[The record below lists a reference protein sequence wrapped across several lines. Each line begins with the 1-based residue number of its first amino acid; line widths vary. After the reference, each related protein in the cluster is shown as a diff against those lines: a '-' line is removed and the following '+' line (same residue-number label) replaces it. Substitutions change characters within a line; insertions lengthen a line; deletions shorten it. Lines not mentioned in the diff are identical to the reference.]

1 MQVTAITPITHA
13 QLGELLARLRFG
25 VDPSDLH
32 GSLTGYLC
40 AGGHASAR
48 DWLAALQLHTD
59 EAETAAAA
67 NAPPLQQLFREC
79 SAWLDDPD
87 LRFEPL
93 LPATDT
99 PVDVRADALVE
110 WCRGFLGGIGL
121 AGRTEGN
128 GYSSDCAEILQDF
141 GTIAASHFEYS
152 DSEEDES
159 ALAEVIE
166 FIRVGV
172 LLLHVELAATGVPKR
187 ATVH

>member
-1 MQVTAITPITHA
+1 MTHA
-13 QLGELLARLRFG
+13 QLGELLAALRFG

-40 AGGHASAR
+40 AGGHADAG
-48 DWLAALQLHTD
+48 DGLAALRIEVD
-59 EAETAAAA
+59 AAEAAAGSE
-67 NAPPLQQLFREC
+67 PMRRLVREC
-79 SAWLDDPD
+79 SAWLDDPE
-87 LRFEPL
+87 LGFEPL
-93 LPATDT
+93 LPAADT

-121 AGRTEGN
+121 AGAAGA
-128 GYSSDCAEILQDF
+128 GDVSPDCAEILRDF

-172 LLLHVELAATGVPKR
+172 LLLHNELTELGVPPT